1 MASDKSEVVQ
11 YWNGGRGFGFIAP
24 DVRTAA
30 AARGPLLT
38 QSGRTIEKLS
48 GRIVNN
54 QPRLYCI
61 LNNIIVDGQQIWHQ
75 IAYLVHQ

>member
-1 MASDKSEVVQ
+1 MASDKSEVVL

-38 QSGRTIEKLS
+38 QSGR
-48 GRIVNN
+48 
-54 QPRLYCI
+54 
-61 LNNIIVDGQQIWHQ
+61 WHFKP
-75 IAYLVHQ
+75 IYYHRKT